1 MDIIILDLFFFNL
14 YLKDVLTH
22 CICICI
28 CICILLWSSNEL
40 RKCGLGHPLARG
52 SHRAAPTIFIYF
64 FFIVRFH
71 YTGISPCSFHEK
83 CSGFFNVHRVWLSY
97 TRDRRL
103 KVSSERL
110 GNEDKAPCLRAQ
122 LPWLGF
128 EPGTSALSVRGLN
141 HSATA
146 APLYY
151 RHIRCNQS
159 PVNVFQ
165 WNISN

>member
-1 MDIIILDLFFFNL
+1 MFYSNATVKLLTEYFKWWLFWKKWPSFFMCSLSVL
-14 YLKDVLTH
+14 YLYHFMVLKWTEEMR
-22 CICICI
+22 IRPSTGPRQPQ
-28 CICILLWSSNEL
+28 SSAYHL
-40 RKCGLGHPLARG
+40 YL
-52 SHRAAPTIFIYF
+52 

-146 APLYY
+146 APTSELMCTIAGDA
-151 RHIRCNQS
+151 R
-159 PVNVFQ
+159 
-165 WNISN
+165 